1 MSQNPYAVW
10 GFFLVDCKLRDAL
23 LVRLPAFRVCLL
35 IVVGFVSTVKQQN
48 DEGGIQKDVLKTF
61 PTINANELKI
71 QGVQEENRQ

>member
-1 MSQNPYAVW
+1 MSQNPYAIW
-10 GFFLVDCKLRDAL
+10 CFFVVYCKLRGAL

>member
-10 GFFLVDCKLRDAL
+10 CFFLVDCKLRDAL
-23 LVRLPAFRVCLL
+23 LVQLPAFRVCLL
-35 IVVGFVSTVKQQN
+35 IVVVFISTVQQQI

-61 PTINANELKI
+61 PTINASELKI